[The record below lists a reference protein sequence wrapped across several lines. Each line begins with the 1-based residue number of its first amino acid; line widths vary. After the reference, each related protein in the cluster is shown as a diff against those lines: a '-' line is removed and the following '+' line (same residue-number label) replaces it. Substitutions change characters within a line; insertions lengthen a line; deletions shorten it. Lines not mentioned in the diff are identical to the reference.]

1 MKRLTLFR
9 VWIKTLLKN
18 RNFIILVVLLA
29 LFAASTALGNT
40 DVSILDSGDDK
51 GAPSPDPNPF

>member
-1 MKRLTLFR
+1 MKQLTLLR
-9 VWIKTLLKN
+9 VWIKTLFKN
-18 RNFIILVVLLA
+18 RNFIILVILLA

-40 DVSILDSGDDK
+40 DVSILDSDDR